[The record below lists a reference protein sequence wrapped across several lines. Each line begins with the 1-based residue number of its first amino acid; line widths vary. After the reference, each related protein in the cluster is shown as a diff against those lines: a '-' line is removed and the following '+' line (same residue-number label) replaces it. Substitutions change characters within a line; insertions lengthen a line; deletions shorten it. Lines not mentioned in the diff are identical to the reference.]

1 MSCDSSLSSDTDDR
15 LQITLLVSH
24 RWWKEGLLMRT
35 RMILRVMTIRDVNSL
50 IVVDSVLYGIIAS
63 GIFHIA
69 RCLTVMIESGSI

>member
-1 MSCDSSLSSDTDDR
+1 MSCDSGLGSDTDDR

-50 IVVDSVLYGIIAS
+50 VNVVDSVLYGIIAS
-63 GIFHIA
+63 G
-69 RCLTVMIESGSI
+69 LLSIQPDVSPL